1 MRRSKYQLLLIL
13 LAVVGVPTTGYG
25 LYAKY
30 IEIASETVVSG
41 ADAISLYKKCMLVR
55 AGTNTLTRRPQEAKA
70 FLDDMEKKLPDAVNA
85 ASKLAAV
92 NAIADKN
99 VSSPNIAT
107 ELPKCI
113 SALRKETA
121 QSGG

>member
-1 MRRSKYQLLLIL
+1 MHRSKSQLLLML
-13 LAVVGVPTTGYG
+13 LVVVGVPTTGYG

-41 ADAISLYKKCMLVR
+41 ADAISLYKQCMLVR
-55 AGTNTLTRRPQEAKA
+55 ANTLTRRPQEVKA

-92 NAIADKN
+92 
-99 VSSPNIAT
+99 
-107 ELPKCI
+107 
-113 SALRKETA
+113 
-121 QSGG
+121 